1 MEKILIGAICGGIAG
16 LFFEKKVAVEKDS
29 KKDLPADKNRAKVA
43 PTENEKP
50 AE

>member
-16 LFFEKKVAVEKDS
+16 LFFEKKGAVEKDS
-29 KKDLPADKNRAKVA
+29 EKGLPESKKHAKVA
-43 PTENEKP
+43 PTEKEKP